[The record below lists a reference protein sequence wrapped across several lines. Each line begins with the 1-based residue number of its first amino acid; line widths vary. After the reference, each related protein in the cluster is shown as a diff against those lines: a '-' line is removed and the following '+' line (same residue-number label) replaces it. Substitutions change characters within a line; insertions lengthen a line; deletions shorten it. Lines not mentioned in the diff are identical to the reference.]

1 MMDFLRIFVRR
12 GDWVFAGALFLL
24 AAALVFAAAPADRP
38 SPATE
43 RRIEID
49 REWLRN
55 NQRRENIEIE
65 KQRAAERH

>member
-1 MMDFLRIFVRR
+1 MMDFLRTFLRR
-12 GDWVFAGALFLL
+12 GDWIFAGALVLL
-24 AAALVFAAAPADRP
+24 AGALVFAATPADRP
-38 SPATE
+38 SPAVE